1 MNSTKDF
8 TEAMNRIAARLV
20 EKIQDEIAKDNLVA
34 SGNLKESVEYK
45 LEGNDILVL
54 TNYYLPY
61 AEYGRTAGK
70 IPYNFVEIL
79 ENWIDKK
86 GITPTKGTKT
96 DFAWSIAMK
105 TKKYGSAR
113 FRGDSPVKDVISKPV
128 EEIMDETVYEEFVG
142 ILSERLDKI
151 FK

>member
-54 TNYYLPY
+54 TNAYLPY
-61 AEYGRTAGK
+61 AEFGRSAGK
-70 IPYNFVEIL
+70 VPYNFVEIL
-79 ENWIDKK
+79 EDWIDKK

-96 DFAWSIAMK
+96 DFAWAISQK

-113 FRGDSPVKDVISKPV
+113 FRGSTPMEDVISKPV

-142 ILSERLDKI
+142 ILSERLDDI

>member
-61 AEYGRTAGK
+61 AEYGRIAGK
-70 IPYNFVEIL
+70 VPYNFVEIL

-86 GITPTKGTKT
+86 GITPTKGTKR

-142 ILSERLDKI
+142 ILSERLDDI